1 MNTEFTGAKM
11 ALYIGDQLAV
21 ILRDD
26 LPGLPY
32 AGLWDFPGGG
42 REGDE
47 SPLECALRECHEEL
61 GLKVTRAAVEW
72 EYAFVEDGQDKWFCV
87 ARLPATAVD
96 DVVFGDEG
104 QRWELMST
112 QQFLTHPKAIP
123 FLQER
128 LRVYLAQKEEDQSCD
143 GKSASCKTD

>member
-61 GLKVTRAAVEW
+61 GLKVPRAAVAW

-87 ARLPATAVD
+87 GRLPASAVD

>member
-32 AGLWDFPGGG
+32 AALWDFPGGG
-42 REGDE
+42 REGE
-47 SPLECALRECHEEL
+47 EGPLECALRECHEEL
-61 GLKVTRAAVEW
+61 GLKVPREAVVW

-87 ARLPATAVD
+87 GRLPASAED

-128 LRVYLAQKEEDQSCD
+128 LRVYLAQRERDQSSI
-143 GKSASCKTD
+143 GTSASHNAD